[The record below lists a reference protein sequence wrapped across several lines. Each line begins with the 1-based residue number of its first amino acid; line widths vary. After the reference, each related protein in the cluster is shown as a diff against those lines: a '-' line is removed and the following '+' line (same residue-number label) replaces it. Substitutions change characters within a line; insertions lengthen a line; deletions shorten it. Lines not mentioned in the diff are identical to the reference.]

1 MRCLLVSR
9 NAGSRP
15 AAAEPGTLEFSVPL
29 FEAGFFFVSLITRAV
44 RAARSL
50 GDLGPCAM
58 RWELH
63 HLRVAAIIPRRP
75 ATRVLEVPG

>member
-1 MRCLLVSR
+1 
-9 NAGSRP
+9 
-15 AAAEPGTLEFSVPL
+15 VPL